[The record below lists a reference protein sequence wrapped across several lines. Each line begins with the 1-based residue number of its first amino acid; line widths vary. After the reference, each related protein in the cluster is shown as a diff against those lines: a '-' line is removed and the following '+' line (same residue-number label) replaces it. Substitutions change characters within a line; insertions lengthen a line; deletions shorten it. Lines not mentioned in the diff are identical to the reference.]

1 MYNNLPEVQA
11 ENCIYTTGCCF
22 WKNECFL
29 KFLKGIVYT
38 YEALFNKET
47 FKKGEFKLEED
58 TTITIKKED

>member
-1 MYNNLPEVQA
+1 MSV
-11 ENCIYTTGCCF
+11 
-22 WKNECFL
+22 FL

-38 YEALFNKET
+38 YEVLFNKEN